1 MKSSKVRS
9 SHHLYY
15 IFIFMYTAMIAYT
28 YGGSTTDST
37 ASSESKNLIDPDDI
51 VIPVFSSIGIFAT
64 LVSLILFILLLK
76 KRLQHGFPY
85 NTLYLQFMI
94 FVGILLLFVSAIVWL
109 SHEQYFL
116 MYINQIPFTV
126 CFACLL
132 VYAFDLFLIYK
143 YGITLKAWIL
153 ALMAIFCILIAPI
166 TIFYGYAALK
176 YSLYVIQ
183 HSTFFSTPEVLQ
195 GSSTNRTYEILKNAT
210 DSMLHAQELFREMS
224 YIYTLYIMLVAF
236 LISLYSFARSVYGRW
251 LCISLGSSILLWI
264 VYRCVEGVFGGPY
277 LFISNGYLLLI
288 LYIAPTL
295 LAMWKGRPFYVSP
308 DSYVSA
314 VFSNTE

>member
-1 MKSSKVRS
+1 MKSSKVRCS
-9 SHHLYY
+9 NFY
-15 IFIFMYTAMIAYT
+15 IFLFLYMLMTAYT
-28 YGGSTTDST
+28 YGGPTTTPTTTKYEYPISTD
-37 ASSESKNLIDPDDI
+37 NII
-51 VIPVFSSIGIFAT
+51 VPVFSAVGIFAT
-64 LVSLILFILLLK
+64 LAGLIIFILLLK

-85 NTLYLQFMI
+85 NTLYLQFML
-94 FVGILLLFVSAIVWL
+94 FAGISLLFVSAIVWL
-109 SHEQYFL
+109 THETYFL
-116 MYINQIPFTV
+116 LYVNQIPFTV

-143 YGITLKAWIL
+143 YAVVLKAWIL
-153 ALMAIFCILIAPI
+153 VLMAVFCILIAPI
-166 TIFYGYAALK
+166 TMLYAYCVLK
-176 YSLYVIQ
+176 YTLYIIRHDLISKNPQ
-183 HSTFFSTPEVLQ
+183 IYTSYDNITQQIIE
-195 GSSTNRTYEILKNAT
+195 NAT
-210 DSMLHAQELFREMS
+210 HSALQAQDLFREMS

-251 LCISLGSSILLWI
+251 LCVSLASSILLWI

-295 LAMWKGRPFYVSP
+295 LAMWKGRPFYISP

>member
-1 MKSSKVRS
+1 MKSSKVQFS
-9 SHHLYY
+9 NNFY
-15 IFIFMYTAMIAYT
+15 IFIFLYTSVVIHTCTAA
-28 YGGSTTDST
+28 TTT
-37 ASSESKNLIDPDDI
+37 PTVSSEPKNPIDSENI
-51 VIPVFSSIGIFAT
+51 VVPIFSAIGIFAT
-64 LVSLILFILLLK
+64 LVALVIFILLLQ
-76 KRLQHGFPY
+76 KRIQHGFPY

-94 FVGILLLFVSAIVWL
+94 FIGILLMFVSAIVWL
-109 SHEQYFL
+109 SHGHYFL

-132 VYAFDLFLIYK
+132 IYAFDLFLIYK
-143 YGITLKAWIL
+143 YGIALKDWVL
-153 ALMAIFCILIAPI
+153 VLMAVFCILIAPI

-176 YSLYVIQ
+176 YSTRAID
-183 HSTFFSTPEVLQ
+183 HSTIFENPD
-195 GSSTNRTYEILKNAT
+195 ILKVST
-210 DSMLHAQELFREMS
+210 DTNKTLEIMEKARNRLLHAQDLFREMS

-295 LAMWKGRPFYVSP
+295 LAMWKGRPFYISP